1 MQKKPLFIRAEWDN
15 EVLVWVATSDDI
27 PGLVTE
33 ADTVENLVE
42 KLRIMIPELL
52 EANGLTPREPEVP
65 FVVRHGVKS
74 LSLTNQFHRRTLIHG
89 QTSTNPIS

>member
-1 MQKKPLFIRAEWDN
+1 MMQKKPLFIRAEWDN
-15 EVLVWVATSDDI
+15 EALVWVATSDDI

-52 EANGLTPREPEVP
+52 EANGLTPMEPEVP
-65 FVVRHGVKS
+65 FEVFTRRFEVVQSV
-74 LSLTNQFHRRTLIHG
+74 
-89 QTSTNPIS
+89 NP